1 MIDSVSKKSSLSF
14 TYNFSH
20 RETSHLAYFLR
31 KHQNEVPD
39 ALADFLKAVES
50 AIYNS
55 MTIDEAEKF
64 YS

>member
-1 MIDSVSKKSSLSF
+1 MIDSVSQKSSLSF

-55 MTIDEAEKF
+55 MTIGEAEKF